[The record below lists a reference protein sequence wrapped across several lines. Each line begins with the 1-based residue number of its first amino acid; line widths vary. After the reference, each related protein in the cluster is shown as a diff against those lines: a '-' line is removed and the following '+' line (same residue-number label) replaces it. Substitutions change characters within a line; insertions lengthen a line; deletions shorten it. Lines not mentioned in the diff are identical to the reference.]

1 MPYGRT
7 KIVKSQTGDTLIMPT
22 SIDSIRRQAY
32 ELGVNPIEY
41 ININGSLKTLEN
53 ILVNQFH
60 LSQQNAFSEIQD
72 AYLDGKSELKMTQVT
87 F

>member
-7 KIVKSQTGDTLIMPT
+7 KIVKLQTGDTLIMPT

-32 ELGVNPIEY
+32 ELGVNPIGY

>member
-1 MPYGRT
+1 
-7 KIVKSQTGDTLIMPT
+7 MPT
-22 SIDSIRRQAY
+22 SIDSIRQQAY
-32 ELGVNPIEY
+32 EIGINPIGY
-41 ININGSLKTLEN
+41 INISRSLKTLEN
-53 ILVNQFH
+53 VLINQFH